1 MTHLKNLLWND
12 SKKCLQMMDLSFFMV
27 WSHLNDRP
35 PASSSLT
42 PLCLPHSSPSLIS
55 PSSVLNYPTVL
66 LFSRGGLC
74 WRSAE
79 ELSCAVC
86 FFFFFF
92 SSLHSFPQPRSKE
105 NKGGRSRRKGRE
117 GSYHPTGS
125 SDKGE
130 LTEARVMERR
140 TGHIKLPTRKKIR
153 QNGQMDKGAD
163 RRKTDILRIHQ
174 RCLA

>member
-1 MTHLKNLLWND
+1 M
-12 SKKCLQMMDLSFFMV
+12 
-27 WSHLNDRP
+27 
-35 PASSSLT
+35 
-42 PLCLPHSSPSLIS
+42 PS
-55 PSSVLNYPTVL
+55 
-66 LFSRGGLC
+66 
-74 WRSAE
+74 A
-79 ELSCAVC
+79 
-86 FFFFFF
+86 FFF
-92 SSLHSFPQPRSKE
+92 SSSPPSTHFRSPGVKKTRE
-105 NKGGRSRRKGRE
+105 EGAGEKGGRE